1 MASALSLERDRCDGL
16 VALQSAMSKHHAEQM
31 EELQMAISLMREELM
46 GVEGHA
52 LMTSS
57 INEARERQKLDA
69 LRLSQQA
76 ASREAARSRQEA
88 IDLRAELEQLRTAL
102 EVEGKFPTG
111 VTAAGRRLPS
121 VAEVRESLLTPP
133 SAALSTALGSSPG
146 SSFSQPGSSS
156 SQNLERTVWTQQV
169 QEVLTQSAERR
180 SGRRLTRQSP
190 SKRPAGAVVGAWATP
205 PREASSWA
213 SRHGAAA
220 DDEDVAD
227 EGTPHV
233 PTTTPHVPTTTPHV
247 PDSPL
252 LRLLSDAARA
262 LRNTS
267 MATPP
272 ATCTRSFAALA
283 TGMVSPTRAG
293 PTIQPP
299 SSRHPAAQHGAGE
312 AATTAGG
319 VPRAGT
325 PEVQALLRYSML
337 EAAEQWHQT
346 EVLRGQVFELTGQI
360 VDLTRQ
366 LEVAQRHAKASAART
381 AALEASAHEN
391 AAMVQAAA
399 EAALRTAREQEAVRA
414 AESEARVA
422 RARRQS
428 RDTQQSC
435 ETATEEANRARAAA
449 AAEVARAHDE
459 LAVAKE
465 VAEAAASSA
474 RREAAAQAT
483 LATKAIEEARRI
495 EQEAR
500 RTEQRAEASVAAAR
514 EEVSSTKEEAAAELA
529 RLRRVMAAA
538 DELRKEEA
546 ERQAFEADERVRE
559 AREAANQARQVAAD
573 AERRAREEAER
584 TKAALHEAQSAMSVA
599 VARHASAGQV
609 AHEIAMRAEVA
620 MDRGDH

>member
-1 MASALSLERDRCDGL
+1 MASALSLERERCDGL

-190 SKRPAGAVVGAWATP
+190 SKRPTGAVVGAWATP

-220 DDEDVAD
+220 DDEDVAA
-227 EGTPHV
+227 
-233 PTTTPHVPTTTPHV
+233 HV

-428 RDTQQSC
+428 MDTQQSC

-500 RTEQRAEASVAAAR
+500 RTEQRAEAAVAAAR
-514 EEVSSTKEEAAAELA
+514 EEVSSTKEAAAAELA

-559 AREAANQARQVAAD
+559 AREAANQALQVAAD

>member
-1 MASALSLERDRCDGL
+1 MASALSSERERCDGL

-220 DDEDVAD
+220 DDDD
-227 EGTPHV
+227 V
-233 PTTTPHVPTTTPHV
+233 PTTTPQV

-252 LRLLSDAARA
+252 LRLLADAARA

-267 MATPP
+267 TATPP

-283 TGMVSPTRAG
+283 SGKVSPTRG
-293 PTIQPP
+293 EPGRQPP
-299 SSRHPAAQHGAGE
+299 SSSRHRDAQRGAGE
-312 AATTAGG
+312 AAATG
-319 VPRAGT
+319 GT
-325 PEVQALLRYSML
+325 PEVQALLRHSML

-366 LEVAQRHAKASAART
+366 LEEAQRRAKAAAART

-428 RDTQQSC
+428 MDTQQSC

-500 RTEQRAEASVAAAR
+500 RTEQRAEAAVAAAR

-559 AREAANQARQVAAD
+559 AREAANQALQVAAD

>member
-1 MASALSLERDRCDGL
+1 MASALSLERERCDGL

-190 SKRPAGAVVGAWATP
+190 SKRPTGAVVGAWATP

-220 DDEDVAD
+220 DDE
-227 EGTPHV
+227 G
-233 PTTTPHVPTTTPHV
+233 TPHVPTTTPHV

-299 SSRHPAAQHGAGE
+299 TSRHPAAQHGAGE

-366 LEVAQRHAKASAART
+366 LELAQRHAKASAART

-428 RDTQQSC
+428 MDTQQSC

-500 RTEQRAEASVAAAR
+500 RTEQRAEAAVAAAR

-559 AREAANQARQVAAD
+559 AREAANQALQVAAD

>member
-1 MASALSLERDRCDGL
+1 MASALSSERERCDGL

-220 DDEDVAD
+220 DDEDVPA
-227 EGTPHV
+227 
-233 PTTTPHVPTTTPHV
+233 HV

-399 EAALRTAREQEAVRA
+399 EAALI
-414 AESEARVA
+414 SEVDGGSGSSHAIKRCRGHRGRWHNRHNA
-422 RARRQS
+422 RAR
-428 RDTQQSC
+428 
-435 ETATEEANRARAAA
+435 
-449 AAEVARAHDE
+449 HD
-459 LAVAKE
+459 APPTT
-465 VAEAAASSA
+465 
-474 RREAAAQAT
+474 T
-483 LATKAIEEARRI
+483 LATFLPLEGLSAQLGAME
-495 EQEAR
+495 
-500 RTEQRAEASVAAAR
+500 RAC
-514 EEVSSTKEEAAAELA
+514 
-529 RLRRVMAAA
+529 
-538 DELRKEEA
+538 
-546 ERQAFEADERVRE
+546 ERVR
-559 AREAANQARQVAAD
+559 ACG
-573 AERRAREEAER
+573 
-584 TKAALHEAQSAMSVA
+584 SMSVRVRVCVECA
-599 VARHASAGQV
+599 CMS
-609 AHEIAMRAEVA
+609 M
-620 MDRGDH
+620 